1 MKNQKIIMK
10 LADYLQVTF
19 LVVGTITALE
29 FIFIRGMFT
38 WLIAVAAVILIGS
51 LNVIINIKDK
61 EWLQASLYI
70 LSTIALCM
78 GYFALA

>member
-1 MKNQKIIMK
+1 M
-10 LADYLQVTF
+10 
-19 LVVGTITALE
+19 GTLTALE
-29 FIFIRGMFT
+29 FIFLRGMFT
-38 WLIAVAAVILIGS
+38 WLIVVTAVIVVGS

-78 GYFALA
+78 GYFTLA

>member
-1 MKNQKIIMK
+1 MKVANYFQI
-10 LADYLQVTF
+10 TF
-19 LVVGTITALE
+19 LVVGTLTALE
-29 FIFIRGMFT
+29 FIFLRGMFT
-38 WLIAVAAVILIGS
+38 WLIAVTAVIVVGS

>member
-1 MKNQKIIMK
+1 MKIAKYFQI
-10 LADYLQVTF
+10 AF
-19 LVVGTITALE
+19 LVVGALTALE
-29 FIFIRGMFT
+29 FIFLRGLFT
-38 WLIAVAAVILIGS
+38 WLIAVTAVIVVGS

-78 GYFALA
+78 GYFTLA